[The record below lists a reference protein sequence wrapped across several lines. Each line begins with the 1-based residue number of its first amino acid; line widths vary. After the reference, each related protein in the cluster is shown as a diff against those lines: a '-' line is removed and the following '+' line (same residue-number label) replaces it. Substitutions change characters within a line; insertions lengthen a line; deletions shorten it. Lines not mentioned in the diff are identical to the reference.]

1 MKIGAN
7 DIADLKIGTTEINEV
22 RLGSVL
28 VWERNSYLL
37 DLYPATAAY
46 SLRKLRSAYTGAAIR
61 VRRSLDNT
69 EQDIGFLADELDIAS
84 LLSFAGV
91 GDGFVSVWYD
101 QSGAGLNLT
110 QTTASNQPRIV
121 NTGIIELEN
130 GKPSLNWYGTTQFLN
145 GGNVLGLNG
154 NSLQIYCLA
163 RNTLTTNRVQL
174 VSKSVAAANVNRYN
188 LATGGALGTSTGINT
203 SSTEYFAPSN
213 FAHANQ
219 NLFNSVYLTNNE
231 IRAFVNN
238 TSVASASA
246 PSGTVQNIDTRFLI
260 GATNNATNNGQIAYH
275 RGTMQ
280 EIILYIASTTSLPD
294 LSNIN
299 TIINEHYN
307 VY

>member
-219 NLFNSVYLTNNE
+219 N
-231 IRAFVNN
+231 
-238 TSVASASA
+238 
-246 PSGTVQNIDTRFLI
+246 
-260 GATNNATNNGQIAYH
+260 
-275 RGTMQ
+275 
-280 EIILYIASTTSLPD
+280 
-294 LSNIN
+294 
-299 TIINEHYN
+299 
-307 VY
+307 